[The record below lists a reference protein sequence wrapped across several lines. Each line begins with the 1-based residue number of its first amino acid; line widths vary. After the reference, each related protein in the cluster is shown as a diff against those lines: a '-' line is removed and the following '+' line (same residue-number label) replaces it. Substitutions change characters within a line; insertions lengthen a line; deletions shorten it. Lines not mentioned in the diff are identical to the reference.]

1 MSVAILLLFVCFS
14 AVSIGWAVG
23 KLTQPIGQKKLVD
36 AAGIDLLMSGPIA
49 AYTFPPKGPSEVS
62 EEQMGESSV
71 DMRIEV
77 ARQGQKIEG
86 LTNTVER
93 EFARMAEALGKHAD
107 AVNNAF
113 AAMKSDYVTRSDF
126 AALTERANK
135 VERIVYGACGV
146 ILLAVLGALVALVV
160 VKP

>member
-1 MSVAILLLFVCFS
+1 M
-14 AVSIGWAVG
+14 
-23 KLTQPIGQKKLVD
+23 
-36 AAGIDLLMSGPIA
+36 
-49 AYTFPPKGPSEVS
+49 S
-62 EEQMGESSV
+62 EENHVGPGDV
-71 DMRIEV
+71 DIRIEL
-77 ARQGQKIEG
+77 AKQGQKVEG

-113 AAMKSDYVTRSDF
+113 AAMKADF
-126 AALTERANK
+126 TSKADTAALADKVAK
-135 VERIVYGACGV
+135 VERVVYGACGV

>member
-1 MSVAILLLFVCFS
+1 MSEDS
-14 AVSIGWAVG
+14 NVG
-23 KLTQPIGQKKLVD
+23 PADVD
-36 AAGIDLLMSGPIA
+36 I
-49 AYTFPPKGPSEVS
+49 
-62 EEQMGESSV
+62 
-71 DMRIEV
+71 RIEL
-77 ARQGQKIEG
+77 ARQGQKVEG

-113 AAMKSDYVTRSDF
+113 AAMKNDFVSKSDF
-126 AALTERANK
+126 AALMERNSK
-135 VERIVYGACGV
+135 LERIVYGACGV